1 MLFGS
6 RSSAR
11 NARLSTI
18 RSCAGNEAGRRRG
31 RAGGDDRPLRAD
43 RRLAV
48 DGDRLAILER
58 GRARELL
65 DAVGGQQL
73 LHAAAKLVDD
83 LVLATDHRR
92 VIEGRAADRDA
103 ERRGVADM
111 GEGLGRGDQRLGRDA
126 AVVQARPAEAVPLD
140 DGDGRAE
147 LRGADGG
154 GIAAGSRADD
164 YDVKAL
170 HSPLSSSLV
179 LMLLMKRAAVA
190 PSIRR

>member
-1 MLFGS
+1 MIVLFAPIVSG
-6 RSSAR
+6 
-11 NARLSTI
+11 
-18 RSCAGNEAGRRRG
+18 
-31 RAGGDDRPLRAD
+31 
-43 RRLAV
+43 AV
-48 DGDRLAILER
+48 DDDRLAILER
-58 GRARELL
+58 RRARELL

-73 LHAAAKLVDD
+73 LHAAAQLVDD
-83 LVLATDHRR
+83 LVLAADHRR
-92 VIEGRAADRDA
+92 VVEGRAADGDA

-126 AVVQARPAEAVPLD
+126 AEVQARPAEAFALD

-179 LMLLMKRAAVA
+179 LMLLTKRAAVA